1 MVTLRVIH
9 TSTGMVMRRSVLP
22 ALLLTL
28 ALSACGFSD
37 ADGDAEGS
45 DPTASSSSS
54 PATGSTG
61 ATEVARNER
70 GNIPARI
77 GEEVAIRPS
86 SDADEPPAVTLSI
99 EEIVVDVVCD
109 DDYEEPPENGH
120 YIALRIQASA
130 TEGYD
135 PRVTTPV
142 SDYDFSVIGD
152 DGETYDPVTESAQA
166 CIAAPRLIQNM
177 RLAPGVDYE
186 GWIVLDAPVTTGALV
201 YEPEGATGWEWAF

>member
-1 MVTLRVIH
+1 
-9 TSTGMVMRRSVLP
+9 MVMRRSVLP

-28 ALSACGFSD
+28 GLSACGFSD
-37 ADGDAEGS
+37 ADAGS
-45 DPTASSSSS
+45 DGPGPTASSSSS
-54 PATGSTG
+54 PATGSAD

-86 SDADEPPAVTLSI
+86 SDAGEPPSVTLSI

-120 YIALRIQASA
+120 YIALRLRA
-130 TEGYD
+130 TATAAYD

-142 SDYDFSVIGD
+142 SDYDFTVIGD
-152 DGETYDPVTESAQA
+152 DGETYDPVSESAQD
-166 CIAAPRLIQNM
+166 CIAQERLIQNM
-177 RLAPGVDYE
+177 RIAPGFEYE

-201 YEPEGATGWEWAF
+201 YEPEGVTGWEWEF